1 MAGQPSCPYQLAMPL
16 LTTTKRSMAALY
28 QVSPACP
35 APPLSL
41 EALRGLLRSARR
53 FELGLLA
60 HGVAFER
67 HVLSALMGVP
77 QLASWV
83 LALLAGGGEAPHSG
97 RSRAARER
105 LESPVS
111 EAEPHALASRP
122 ETSILR
128 PSLVCGFTTAGWRRS
143 WTKWRTRA
151 RRQWLRA
158 SNEKSCGSTC
168 SCRSSRPYRRK

>member
-67 HVLSALMGVP
+67 HVLSALMGVL
-77 QLASWV
+77 QLATWV
-83 LALLAGGGEAPHSG
+83 LALLAGGAGLREQGTLLATPLGCWPCWPGEG
-97 RSRAARER
+97 RLRTPAAQER
-105 LESPVS
+105 LESG
-111 EAEPHALASRP
+111 SR
-122 ETSILR
+122 
-128 PSLVCGFTTAGWRRS
+128 A
-143 WTKWRTRA
+143 
-151 RRQWLRA
+151 Q
-158 SNEKSCGSTC
+158 
-168 SCRSSRPYRRK
+168 